1 MNELLYSS
9 ISEGSTTS
17 TDHSVELTDD
27 EHLEIK
33 QSDSIKV
40 SNPSTS
46 NHKETKLRPTRHPVG
61 TLSSR
66 KDNKKTETEVLEFED
81 SWAVRDA
88 VYDQWLLEKKATIK
102 EKRIKEIKNKSQIEE
117 EKAKAIA
124 KQEQLKADAAKA
136 YDKWKTKKDED
147 LVKKVKA
154 KQQEKGTC
162 YNFLIKDTGVV
173 LTLSLIFFCFCEVT
187 S

>member
-27 EHLEIK
+27 EHLKLK
-33 QSDSIKV
+33 QSDSFKV

-46 NHKETKLRPTRHPVG
+46 NHKETNYNKLRPARRPVG

-66 KDNKKTETEVLEFED
+66 KDCKKTETEVLEFED
-81 SWAVRDA
+81 SRAVRDA
-88 VYDQWLLEKKATIK
+88 VYEQWLLEKKATIK
-102 EKRIKEIKNKSQIEE
+102 EKRIKETKSKSQIEE
-117 EKAKAIA
+117 EEAKAIA
-124 KQEQLKADAAKA
+124 KQEQLKVDAAKA

-147 LVKKVKA
+147 LAKKVKA

-173 LTLSLIFFCFCEVT
+173 LTLSLIL
-187 S
+187 

>member
-27 EHLEIK
+27 EHLKLK

-46 NHKETKLRPTRHPVG
+46 NHKETNYKLRPARRPVG

-66 KDNKKTETEVLEFED
+66 KDNKKTETKVLEFED
-81 SWAVRDA
+81 SRAVRDA

-102 EKRIKEIKNKSQIEE
+102 EKRIKETKNKSQIEE

-147 LVKKVKA
+147 LAKKVKA

-162 YNFLIKDTGVV
+162 YNFLIKDTDVV
-173 LTLSLIFFCFCEVT
+173 LTLSLIF
-187 S
+187 